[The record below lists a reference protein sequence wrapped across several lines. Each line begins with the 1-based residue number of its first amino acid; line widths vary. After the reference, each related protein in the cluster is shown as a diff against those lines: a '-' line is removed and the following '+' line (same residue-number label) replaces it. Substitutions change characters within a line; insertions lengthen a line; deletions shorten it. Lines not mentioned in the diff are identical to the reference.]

1 MPRPEVKAGQYV
13 MIAVTDTGAGMSP
26 DMMAKAFEPV
36 FTTKPSAK
44 GTGLGLSQVR
54 LRQAIRWARQNLFG
68 AGRRHDDQ
76 DLSSALHRYRGS
88 GTVGQGGRQDRCP
101 GNRTVLLVED
111 DARVRA
117 STAATLLELGYTVIE
132 AAGGEEGLRKLGE
145 HPTIALML
153 TDIVMPVMNGR
164 HLAEQAAAVPAR

>member
-1 MPRPEVKAGQYV
+1 

-54 LRQAIRWARQNLFG
+54 LRQAIRWARQDLFG

-101 GNRTVLLVED
+101 GFTRNAIVHNRAFDHDVHFITKPFTLEQLAAKLR
-111 DARVRA
+111 DAL
-117 STAATLLELGYTVIE
+117 AT
-132 AAGGEEGLRKLGE
+132 
-145 HPTIALML
+145 P
-153 TDIVMPVMNGR
+153 
-164 HLAEQAAAVPAR
+164 